1 MVDHPPRCTDHDMH
15 PTLERGQLRPVA
27 RAAIDRQH
35 MKPRNMGGITLKC
48 FSDLNREFAR
58 RHQHQ
63 RLRHSLLQI
72 EARKDRQRKSSG
84 FAGAGLGLAQQIAV
98 CKQQRNGRSLNR

>member
-1 MVDHPPRCTDHDMH
+1 MH
-15 PTLERGQLRPVA
+15 TALERRQLRPVA

-35 MKPRNMGGITLKC
+35 VKPGNMGGITLKR
-48 FSDLNREFAR
+48 FSDLDREFAR

-72 EARKDRQRKSSG
+72 EARQDRQCKGSG
-84 FAGAGLGLAQQIAV
+84 FAGAGLGLAKQVAV
-98 CKQQRNGRSLNR
+98 CKQQRNSGSLNR